1 MSTQLVKDEIK
12 KFLNAAGAGVL
23 CIRGKWGTG
32 KTFMWDEILLANK
45 TTFKPPHYAY
55 VSLFGLTNLAQV
67 KAHVYQTNIAAAY
80 VGEEFSASNTNAWK
94 DASKKVAKKIVEG
107 AGHWFGLGEQVDG
120 LAGNLMTNKLLVC
133 IDDLERIGGDLT
145 VADVL
150 GYATFLSKERSCKVV
165 ILLND
170 EALEGD
176 EKKRFEGYLEKV
188 VDVRLRFA
196 PTPEECAKIAVDGTD
211 IKSELVRRNCIALG
225 IDNVRVI
232 TKIYAAVEQ
241 VEKMLEE
248 YDPEVFEGVVNSV
261 VLFGWS
267 IHQPEIAPTIQF
279 LQSYQSL
286 LFGTKDETQ
295 LTEQEAQWRRLVE
308 PYPFSHIDDFDKE
321 LIKGIDNGYFDPE
334 AIGKHA
340 ADLDRRIDQQKA
352 MNEWQEAWGEWRYSF
367 KSSADDVVKT
377 LTETFLRNIAFY
389 SNDNLNSLYDLCIR
403 MRKPE
408 RAKEMLDA
416 YIAARKDNPEAFSF
430 RHAYAH
436 GDDFRPEVRDA
447 LRDAYVSSQPK
458 RGFEDLLMKISEGWD
473 SDAMAELDQYPV
485 EAFVGVFQSYEGEEL
500 RKRIVGLSD
509 IRRVHS
515 GDPHQK
521 SLIAKFRAA
530 LLQIGE
536 TSEINAER
544 IAKTWGVKPDEPEQ
558 AAEEQAP
565 VAFILDPEPGK
576 PQRPRKPRAPKG
588 DG

>member
-45 TTFKPPHYAY
+45 TSFKPPHYAY

-67 KAHVYQTNIAAAY
+67 KAHVYQTSIAAAY

-170 EALEGD
+170 EALEGE
-176 EKKRFEGYLEKV
+176 EKKRFEAYLEKV

-196 PTPEECAKIAVDGTD
+196 PTPEECAHIAVAGTD
-211 IKSELVRRNCIALG
+211 TKSELVRRNCIALG
-225 IDNVRVI
+225 VDNVRVI

-241 VEKMLEE
+241 VEKVLEG
-248 YDPEVFEGVVNSV
+248 YDTEVFEGVVNSV

-321 LIKGIDNGYFDPE
+321 

-340 ADLDRRIDQQKA
+340 ADLDRRINQQKA
-352 MNEWQEAWGEWRYSF
+352 MNEWREAWGEWRYSF
-367 KSSADDVVKT
+367 KLSADDVVKT

-389 SNDNLNSLYDLCIR
+389 SNDNLNSLYDLCVR

-408 RAKEMLDA
+408 RAKEVLDA
-416 YIAARKDNPEAFSF
+416 YIAARKDTPEAFNFS
-430 RHAYAH
+430 HAYAH
-436 GDDFRPEVRDA
+436 GDDFRPEVRNA
-447 LRDAYVSSQPK
+447 LRDAYLSSQPK

-509 IRRVHS
+509 LRRVHS
-515 GDPHQK
+515 DDLHQK
-521 SLIAKFRAA
+521 SLVAKFRAA
-530 LLQIGE
+530 LLQIGK

-544 IAKTWGVKPDEPEQ
+544 IARIWGVKPDEPEQ

-565 VAFILDPEPGK
+565 VALILDPE
-576 PQRPRKPRAPKG
+576 PRKPRAPKG
-588 DG
+588 DA